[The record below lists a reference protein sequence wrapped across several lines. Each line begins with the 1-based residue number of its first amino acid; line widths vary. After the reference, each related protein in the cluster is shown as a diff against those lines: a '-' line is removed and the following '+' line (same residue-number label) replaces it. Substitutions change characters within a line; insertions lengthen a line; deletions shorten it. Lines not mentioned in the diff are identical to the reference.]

1 MQALF
6 PNSTD
11 TIDVSY
17 SNVSSIESNEL
28 EGLTKG
34 ETKQTYGIERVLLL
48 IHVCVCYLCFPVS
61 HTHRSSTTRI

>member
-34 ETKQTYGIERVLLL
+34 EAKQTYGIERVLFL
-48 IHVCVCYLCFPVS
+48 IHVCVCVLSVLPSFT
-61 HTHRSSTTRI
+61 HTPFFYH